1 MTTDPARLQPDI
13 VALVNS
19 DIDAAV
25 RDAAHHTSSPYVAA
39 GRLEHNLTPLR
50 ERLALLAHRRP
61 ELLDTLA
68 AHFGVAGTDVDL
80 ITLVELR
87 AHGLLE
93 RAHGLLERT
102 HEVLHATTEPT
113 VPDPTRDARRLRHS
127 TEQHR
132 SPPGRPLPP
141 TARSR

>member
-1 MTTDPARLQPDI
+1 MSTDPARSRRDI

-25 RDAAHHTSSPYVAA
+25 RDAAQHTSSPYVAA

-80 ITLVELR
+80 ITVVELR
-87 AHGLLE
+87 AHE
-93 RAHGLLERT
+93 LLERT
-102 HEVLHATTEPT
+102 HEAPAATAEPA
-113 VPDPTRDARRLRHS
+113 VPDATSDARRLQHS
-127 TEQHR
+127 TDQHR
-132 SPPGRPLPP
+132 SQPARPQPPS
-141 TARSR
+141 ARSR